1 MMKTIEFHIAGTTSE
16 KKYYLPLK
24 DASRLV
30 SANVGVTAAQ
40 TSTATVKFGKQSET
54 NTILDIN
61 LNGTG
66 AGEVAK
72 AAYNSSATDS
82 EKAQAFD
89 LDTPVEILVNL
100 AATSDL
106 MIQLV
111 VDPFLIGAHE
121 GL

>member
-1 MMKTIEFHIAGTTSE
+1 MMKTIEFHLAGTTSE

-24 DASRLV
+24 DASRLI
-30 SANVGVTAAQ
+30 SATVGSTAAQ
-40 TSTATVKFGKQSET
+40 AAAATVKFGKKGAS
-54 NTILDIN
+54 NTILDID

-100 AATSDL
+100 ASTSDL